1 MVFSANMVQWP
12 SAYTSVCDLR
22 QLIPS
27 VGINVIR
34 CGIYDVDRDTRNY
47 SMRNSSSIL
56 LYNGKLSQEKGFT
69 KVSKLTQTEI
79 FTFC

>member
-1 MVFSANMVQWP
+1 MVFSANMVQWC

-22 QLIPS
+22 QLTPS
-27 VGINVIR
+27 VVINVIR
-34 CGIYDVDRDTRNY
+34 CGIYDVDRDY

-56 LYNGKLSQEKGFT
+56 LYNRKLSQEKGFT